1 MDLEGSIK
9 VIFDTQ
15 TFNSGFQKREFVLTT
30 KEQYPQDVKFEL
42 IKEKID
48 LIDPYKAGDSL
59 KVHFNIRGNE
69 YNGKYFVNLQ
79 AWRLEQLGGAAE
91 STSAGADPF
100 ADAPDPE
107 PEPFASGGNTSA
119 EDDLPF

>member
-1 MDLEGSIK
+1 MELEGSIK
-9 VIFDTQ
+9 VLFETQ

-42 IKEKID
+42 VKDRID
-48 LIDPYKAGDSL
+48 IIEPYKTGDDI
-59 KVHFNIRGNE
+59 KVHFNVRGNE

-79 AWRLEQLGGAAE
+79 AWRIE
-91 STSAGADPF
+91 SLKASESVASADPF
-100 ADAPDPE
+100 ADAGMPDE
-107 PEPFASGGNTSA
+107 PPMPSDSD

>member
-1 MDLEGSIK
+1 MEVEGRVK
-9 VIFDTQ
+9 VVFETQ

-48 LIDPYKAGDSL
+48 LIDPYQNGDEI
-59 KVHFNIRGNE
+59 KVHFNLRGNE

-79 AWRLEQLGGAAE
+79 AWRIEAANGGAKT
-91 STSAGADPF
+91 TSPGRDPF
-100 ADAPDPE
+100 EDAGFPDAP
-107 PEPFASGGNTSA
+107 TSDVS